1 MNVKSSLTQADS
13 SPSACLPE
21 SEVTWSGRGKVFT
34 PAAPF
39 GLDLGWTEVTVSR
52 TGAARGELNPEDVG
66 AGAEA
71 ELELEAAGGGFV
83 LLLLLA
89 ELSLRLRS
97 DQSGHGK

>member
-1 MNVKSSLTQADS
+1 M
-13 SPSACLPE
+13 PE
-21 SEVTWSGRGKVFT
+21 SEVTWSGRGRVFT

-39 GLDLGWTEVTVSR
+39 GLDLGCTEVTVST
-52 TGAARGELNPEDVG
+52 TGAARGELNPEEVA

-71 ELELEAAGGGFV
+71 EVELEAAGGGFV

-89 ELSLRLRS
+89 ELSLRLRL